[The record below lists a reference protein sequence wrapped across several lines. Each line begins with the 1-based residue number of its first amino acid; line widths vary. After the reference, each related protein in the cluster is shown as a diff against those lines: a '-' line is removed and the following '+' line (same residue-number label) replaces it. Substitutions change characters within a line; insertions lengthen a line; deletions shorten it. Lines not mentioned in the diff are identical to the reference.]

1 MIFRVGMFSTGLD
14 YIANNMICT
23 CKIQHIYI
31 FNLIFLYSI
40 DPLEYMSPV
49 TVFFIPLI
57 NIYWALIQYVL
68 GTISEAGDTII
79 NKLDQDLIL
88 QYIS

>member
-1 MIFRVGMFSTGLD
+1 MICRVGMFSTGLD
-14 YIANNMICT
+14 YIANNIIYT
-23 CKIQHIYI
+23 YKIQHMY
-31 FNLIFLYSI
+31 NYLIFLYSI
-40 DPLEYMSPV
+40 DPLEYMSPI
-49 TVFFIPLI
+49 TVLFIPLI